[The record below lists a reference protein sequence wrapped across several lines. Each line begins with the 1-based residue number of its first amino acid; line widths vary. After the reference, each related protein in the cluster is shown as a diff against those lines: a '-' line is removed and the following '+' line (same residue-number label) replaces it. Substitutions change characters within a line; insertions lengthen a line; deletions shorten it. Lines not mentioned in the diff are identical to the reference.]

1 MDTTFL
7 YHRLPCSLQGPLYI
21 IPPRPARACVTHPP
35 SLPVLVSHPL
45 LHFLPWHLTAT
56 LFLQHHLSRTA
67 LRVFF
72 SSKLFPGSKCRILA
86 NLKAKN
92 QAKDKKKWF
101 FLSGCPLFK
110 GSTWH
115 PLLMRC
121 QRTLSSHLLDIISLP
136 EPVTPQVSFTRGL
149 PHQIPTC
156 CLRAT
161 ERHRFRKNKLGS
173 CRIGGKQ
180 QGGLWD
186 WRQLVWIPASM
197 LQMFPMMREKKEKKK
212 KKDKYSACQIHS
224 QCKSAQLCC
233 HLAGFTHKSP
243 SPSMGKVLQRTDPQ
257 DTYPKWQT
265 EKIQVT

>member
-35 SLPVLVSHPL
+35 SLPILVSHPL
-45 LHFLPWHLTAT
+45 LHFLPWHLAAT

-67 LRVFF
+67 SRVFF

-121 QRTLSSHLLDIISLP
+121 QRTLSSHPLDI
-136 EPVTPQVSFTRGL
+136 F
-149 PHQIPTC
+149 H
-156 CLRAT
+156 
-161 ERHRFRKNKLGS
+161 
-173 CRIGGKQ
+173 
-180 QGGLWD
+180 
-186 WRQLVWIPASM
+186 
-197 LQMFPMMREKKEKKK
+197 
-212 KKDKYSACQIHS
+212 
-224 QCKSAQLCC
+224 
-233 HLAGFTHKSP
+233 SP
-243 SPSMGKVLQRTDPQ
+243 SQLLLRCLSHGAFHARSQPAAFVLQSGTGSGRSS
-257 DTYPKWQT
+257 
-265 EKIQVT
+265 EAAG